1 MRNGWNYMAKT
12 KYGKVE
18 LSEEDFKDENAL
30 IRISMMIPM
39 SLYKDLKALSLNEKY
54 SGKYQVL
61 IRDVLMKYA
70 EQSKP
75 KKKSAG

>member
-1 MRNGWNYMAKT
+1 MAKKQIKT
-12 KYGKVE
+12 GNVE

-39 SLYKDLKALSLNEKY
+39 ELYKDLKALSLNEEY

-61 IRDVLMKYA
+61 ARDILLKYV
-70 EQSKP
+70 ENSKG
-75 KKKSAG
+75 KKKRVG